1 MNNYHYV
8 RKLIAFRPDCYA
20 ETDDVLDDLEY
31 PHKLNCR
38 DGQVKCYDPQD
49 DDLVEFKKVWY

>member
-1 MNNYHYV
+1 MKKYRFFRN
-8 RKLIAFRPDCYA
+8 LIADP
-20 ETDDVLDDLEY
+20 DDVLDDLEY

-49 DDLVEFKKVWY
+49 DDLAEFKKVWY